1 MFTMEFDECCSSAM
15 GWRVSGASG
24 KGRRLAD
31 AWLRTGRALGCR
43 TEAVIG
49 VYGSDPVTRRVRRR
63 SVLVASTLLVSASML
78 APLAGPGQFGAQV
91 PVPVERAYGQTIE
104 ALTFAKVKCTK
115 KQLLLTPKKCRKAP
129 TQVVEVPVVPPVVP
143 VPAVKS
149 QPSLPGYTPG
159 GNPGSYEIRQSEF
172 GEPHWDY
179 CKPFTYQINPAGM
192 SDSFKADMNEALARF
207 AAASGIKF
215 EYAGETNVTPFQ
227 TADWYLSVP
236 DNEQTL
242 IIAILDETRVPDLAG
257 QVAGVGGAVWV
268 SGDNSAPR
276 YFTSAVVIDG
286 GSGIP
291 SGFSPRQG
299 GPLLLHELGHVA
311 GLRHAPDM
319 DQVMYA
325 TMLPDGPTNYQAGD
339 LAGFARLAS
348 YDCFP

>member
-1 MFTMEFDECCSSAM
+1 MFTREFGERCSSAM

-43 TEAVIG
+43 AEAGAG
-49 VYGSDPVTRRVRRR
+49 VYGSDPVMRRVRGR
-63 SVLVASTLLVSASML
+63 SVLVASTLLVSASIL
-78 APLAGPGQFGAQV
+78 APLAGPVQVGAQV
-91 PVPVERAYGQTIE
+91 PVPVELVYGEFVE
-104 ALTFAKVKCTK
+104 AISVVKIKCTK
-115 KQLLLTPKKCRKAP
+115 QQKLLTPKKCRQG
-129 TQVVEVPVVPPVVP
+129 TVSTVVPVEPLVPPPPPVVKGQP
-143 VPAVKS
+143 SAPGYVPA
-149 QPSLPGYTPG
+149 
-159 GNPGSYEIRQSEF
+159 GNPGAYAVKQSSY

-179 CKPFTYQINPAGM
+179 CKPFTYKINPAGM

-215 EYAGETNVTPFQ
+215 EYAGETTVTPYQ
-227 TADWYLSVP
+227 TTDWYLSVP

-242 IIAILDETRVPDLAG
+242 IIAILDEARVPDLAG
-257 QVAGVGGAVWV
+257 RVAGLGGAVWV
-268 SGDNSAPR
+268 SVDNSAPR
-276 YFTSAVVIDG
+276 YFTSTVVIDG
-286 GSGIP
+286 ESGIP
-291 SGFSPRQG
+291 SGFSSKQG

-325 TMLPDGPTNYQAGD
+325 SLVVDGPTNYQAGD